1 MSSARR
7 PCRQTARL
15 ANAAATA
22 KLPWHLAVVAAERAR
37 AVQALAEAAATA
49 LGYWE
54 TAVEAEK
61 NCREDFRAGLQL
73 AEAMSVPPFHQESL
87 AAVVRVP
94 ACVEKEAAAE
104 VARVMEAGSLLVQPQ
119 SRQRRKDCAWIQA
132 FLSTFSFCCGLAFR
146 RSLANAEQVRAEVSL
161 VTCTLGDY
169 EGRVGSTKFDGRS
182 VQ

>member
-37 AVQALAEAAATA
+37 AVQALAVAAATA

-73 AEAMSVPPFHQESL
+73 AEAMSVPPFHQESM

-132 FLSTFSFCCGLAFR
+132 FLSTFSLLWAVSDGLSQARSRCGRA
-146 RSLANAEQVRAEVSL
+146 RSLSCRYARRL
-161 VTCTLGDY
+161 
-169 EGRVGSTKFDGRS
+169 
-182 VQ
+182 